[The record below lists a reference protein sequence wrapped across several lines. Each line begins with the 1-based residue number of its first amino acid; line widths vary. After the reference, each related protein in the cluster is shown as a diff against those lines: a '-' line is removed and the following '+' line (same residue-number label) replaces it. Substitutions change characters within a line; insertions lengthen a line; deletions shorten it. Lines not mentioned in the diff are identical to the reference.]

1 MSGRN
6 NLKKLRKFLNRN
18 QAWLC
23 FENCSFAKPNCDM
36 CNFIKQINYSYKSNK
51 SANIL
56 TFQNS
61 YLREPFNE
69 VYNMYLHF
77 KNNNYQNKG
86 FCSCM

>member
-1 MSGRN
+1 M
-6 NLKKLRKFLNRN
+6 
-18 QAWLC
+18 
-23 FENCSFAKPNCDM
+23 D
-36 CNFIKQINYSYKSNK
+36 YSYKSNK

-61 YLREPFNE
+61 YLREPFSE